1 MSHRSRSRSRSRSR
15 AAVFSDD
22 ESELGSTPASSPTA
36 ATRRRRH
43 TATATAA
50 AATTTTSAAQ
60 KPTRPA
66 QHGAQAIAPALY
78 LKLGR
83 PKFLY
88 YSLLCHGVG
97 LLLAVRQGLRVDWTT
112 AALAQL
118 TVWCCHLMTHYIN
131 EYGDVNADRLNKN
144 AGSWTGGSKVLVSG
158 EVPRAA
164 AMHLGLAFLAATV
177 LSGAATAIRVASRL
191 GGVALA
197 WPASPAEL
205 VSLVGALLAALPL
218 EYVLIGV
225 SVILVATAYSLPPLR
240 LSAHALGEV
249 CVAYVLTFAAPLTG
263 LYAQGGH
270 LSFEAACIL
279 LPACLVNLNRM
290 IIMNLPDRVGD
301 ALDAKNTS
309 VVLVGEERAV
319 HITNALTL
327 LIYFAVLPQLG
338 LSRAVTLGYLAP
350 LPLRWWQTLR
360 INIPRWWADRRLV
373 DSIPFVESMYV
384 LATVTGLLGGLAC
397 DQSAVC
403 QAALL

>member
-1 MSHRSRSRSRSRSR
+1 ML
-15 AAVFSDD
+15 SDD
-22 ESELGSTPASSPTA
+22 DDDNTGASPRLHRKAAKRRTSPTGRGTKNSA
-36 ATRRRRH
+36 RPSET
-43 TATATAA
+43 TASH
-50 AATTTTSAAQ
+50 AATTSVAA
-60 KPTRPA
+60 TAGIIPA
-66 QHGAQAIAPALY
+66 VY

-97 LLLAVRQGLRVDWTT
+97 ILLARRQGLQTDWTT
-112 AALAQL
+112 AMLAQL
-118 TVWCCHLMTHYIN
+118 TVWCCHLMTHYVN

-158 EVPRAA
+158 EVPPAA
-164 AMHLGLAFLAATV
+164 ALRLGKGFLFATV
-177 LSGAATAIRVASRL
+177 LSGAVTAIRVASRV
-191 GGVALA
+191 GGVPLSWPSSPGEALT
-197 WPASPAEL
+197 L
-205 VSLVGALLAALPL
+205 LGALFAALPL

-225 SVILVATAYSLPPLR
+225 SVIAVALAYSLPPMR

-270 LSFEAACIL
+270 LSFEVACIL

-290 IIMNLPDRVGD
+290 IVMNLPDREGD
-301 ALDAKNTS
+301 ALDNKDTS

-319 HITNALTL
+319 AITNVLTL
-327 LIYFAVLPQLG
+327 LVYFAILPQLG
-338 LSRAVTLGYLAP
+338 LPRAVCLGYLAP

-360 INIPRWWADRRLV
+360 INIPQWWTDRRLV

-384 LATVTGLLGGLAC
+384 LATVAGLLGGLAC
-397 DQSAVC
+397 DQSTTC
-403 QAALL
+403 SAALQ